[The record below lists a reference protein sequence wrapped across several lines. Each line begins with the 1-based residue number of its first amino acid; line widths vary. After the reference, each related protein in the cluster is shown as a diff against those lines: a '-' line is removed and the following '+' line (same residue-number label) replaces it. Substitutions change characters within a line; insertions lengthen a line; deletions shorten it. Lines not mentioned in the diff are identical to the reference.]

1 MLSARKDVRAAENK
15 PAWAIV
21 HENVVTR
28 DDEDINTDEYED
40 AIHIVFEG
48 MNSAFIVALCF
59 IQVKRPHRIG
69 VVIEIADHGRCVG
82 GNWLS
87 GVVRSSRIS
96 ITRLRIFTY
105 MLSIR

>member
-40 AIHIVFEG
+40 AVHIVFEG
-48 MNSAFIVALCF
+48 MKPGFIVALCF
-59 IQVKRPHRIG
+59 TQVKRPHRIG
-69 VVIEIADHGRCVG
+69 VVIEISNHGRCFG
-82 GNWLS
+82 RNWLS
-87 GVVRSSRIS
+87 GVVRSSRVLI
-96 ITRLRIFTY
+96 IR
-105 MLSIR
+105 LSILAYMPPIC